1 MSENTQENSSS
12 TSAVNVLSSILSN
25 PDAIAKMRDIIDKHT
40 NKENRDIS
48 PQNNDY
54 SSVNS
59 SETSAFENLDG
70 NSNNQF
76 PTEQNEENNDFASS
90 SPLDIMSIFKHMNN
104 GNDGKNNRHTA
115 LLLAV
120 RPYLS
125 KRRQEL
131 LDTLIGIEKIGKIFM
146 DIQ

>member
-12 TSAVNVLSSILSN
+12 QSAANVLSSILSN

-40 NKENRDIS
+40 NKENRDTS

-70 NSNNQF
+70 NSSNQF

-90 SPLDIMSIFKHMNN
+90 SPLDICQFSNI
-104 GNDGKNNRHTA
+104 
-115 LLLAV
+115 
-120 RPYLS
+120 
-125 KRRQEL
+125 
-131 LDTLIGIEKIGKIFM
+131 
-146 DIQ
+146 

>member
-48 PQNNDY
+48 PQSNDY

-115 LLLAV
+115 LLLAI

-131 LDTLIGIEKIGKIFM
+131 LDTLVDIGKIGKIFM
-146 DIQ
+146 EIQ